1 MDQEEK
7 LDEEGLTAAEREIV
21 EAKRTKHK
29 RVAYFKFDD
38 YGLVILRPPTQ
49 RESGAFQAAIG
60 DEKQS
65 TALAGVNYVRDCVVY
80 PEDLAR
86 VNALLDDYPVWVQ
99 GPAGIAINEL
109 GGAGVGQLNKSTRKG
124 PR

>member
-1 MDQEEK
+1 VDQEQ
-7 LDEEGLTAAEREIV
+7 LDEEGLTAQEREIV

-38 YGLVILRPPTQ
+38 YGLVVLRPPTQ
-49 RESGAFQAAIG
+49 KEAGAFQSEIS
-60 DEKQS
+60 DERQS
-65 TALAGVNYVRDCVVY
+65 SALAGVNYVRDCVVY
-80 PEDLAR
+80 PEDPIR
-86 VNALLDDYPVWVQ
+86 VSTLLDDYPVWVQ
-99 GPAGIAINEL
+99 GPAGIAVNEL